1 MKIYFVRHA
10 ESVANILRV
19 FSNLGWKHPLT
30 EKGVQQARDLAEKLA
45 SHHIHTIYSSPVM
58 RAVQTAEI
66 LASALHLEIE
76 ITEALREWSVG
87 ILEDTSAQEGWDL
100 QRKVLDDWFVHHRLE
115 SKIPGGENFFEIRA
129 RFEPFVE
136 RLTREETNQEK
147 NIVLLGHGG
156 LYTVMLPVI
165 FKNLPRGDFANQ
177 PFPNTAYAL
186 GETRPDGLYCT
197 EWCGVPVQGSSL
209 LRG

>member
-10 ESVANILRV
+10 ESVANVLRV
-19 FSNLGWKHPLT
+19 FSNSGWKHPLT
-30 EKGVQQARDLAEKLA
+30 EKGVQQAEALAEQLA
-45 SHHIHTIYSSPVM
+45 AHSIHVIYSSPVM

-87 ILEDTSAQEGWDL
+87 ILEGTSAQEGWDQ
-100 QRKVLDDWFVHHRLE
+100 QRRVLEDWFVHHRLE
-115 SKIPGGENFFEIRA
+115 SKISGGENFHEIRA

-136 RLTREETNQEK
+136 WLVREETKQEK
-147 NIVLLGHGG
+147 NIILLGHGG

-165 FKNLPRGDFANQ
+165 FKNVRREDFANQ
-177 PFPNTAYAL
+177 PYPNTAYAL

-197 EWCGVPVQGSSL
+197 EWCGVSVQ
-209 LRG
+209 

>member
-10 ESVANILRV
+10 ESVANVLRV
-19 FSNLGWKHPLT
+19 FSNSGWKHPLT
-30 EKGVQQARDLAEKLA
+30 EKGVLQAEALAEQLA
-45 SHHIHTIYSSPVM
+45 AHSIHVIYSSPVM

-87 ILEDTSAQEGWDL
+87 ILEGTSAQEGWDQ
-100 QRKVLDDWFVHHRLE
+100 QRRVLEDWFVHHRLE
-115 SKIPGGENFFEIRA
+115 SKISGGENFHEIRA

-136 RLTREETNQEK
+136 WLVREETNQEK
-147 NIVLLGHGG
+147 NIILLGHGG

-165 FKNLPRGDFANQ
+165 FKNVRREDFANQ
-177 PFPNTAYAL
+177 PYPNTAYAL

-197 EWCGVPVQGSSL
+197 EWCGVPVQ
-209 LRG
+209 